1 MAASFDST
9 LGRTI
14 EVRWA
19 TTSCQAV
26 SRRRVHPSRRA
37 LEGWSLYGAPWSQPE
52 ASGGKSPNTD
62 NGKNKPNPLPRA
74 ATSCLR
80 RSMVRRGPTV
90 RVRQRALKIL
100 AKRGFLL
107 SDLVQPSTPYEGGA

>member
-1 MAASFDST
+1 ERHDTTTEPVLASTEGECDGSVCMAAPFDST

-26 SRRRVHPSRRA
+26 SRRRVDPSRRT
-37 LEGWSLYGAPWSQPE
+37 LEAWSLYGAPWSQPA
-52 ASGGKSPNTD
+52 ASSGKSPNAV

-74 ATSCLR
+74 ATSC
-80 RSMVRRGPTV
+80 
-90 RVRQRALKIL
+90 
-100 AKRGFLL
+100 
-107 SDLVQPSTPYEGGA
+107 